1 MISSISFCGREECLT
16 KLPVKGAKSV
26 FHEYRSYSE
35 PIVNLPNIKPEVIE
49 LPKAKYFPPFA
60 NHVEN
65 KKPDIVIEK
74 IEEGTF
80 FG

>member
-16 KLPVKGAKSV
+16 KPVKAAKSI
-26 FHEYRSYSE
+26 FHEYRPYSE
-35 PIVNLPNIKPEVIE
+35 PIVNLPNMKPERIE
-49 LPKAKYFPPFA
+49 LPNAKYFPPFA

-65 KKPDIVIEK
+65 KKPENLTEI
-74 IEEGTF
+74 IEEGTY